1 MHIITSIFD
10 IKENRKGDATM
21 LFKDGTCAA
30 HEMQKYVSF
39 SMEPLWGGAKHR
51 TRTEHGKF
59 LVLTTSAV
67 KPVHKSLKFHCTLGT
82 LFYRTLSA
90 CFRYISS
97 RVNT

>member
-39 SMEPLWGGAKHR
+39 SMEPLWGG
-51 TRTEHGKF
+51 G
-59 LVLTTSAV
+59 
-67 KPVHKSLKFHCTLGT
+67 
-82 LFYRTLSA
+82 
-90 CFRYISS
+90 
-97 RVNT
+97 

>member
-39 SMEPLWGGAKHR
+39 SMEPLWGGLNIA
-51 TRTEHGKF
+51 
-59 LVLTTSAV
+59 
-67 KPVHKSLKFHCTLGT
+67 LGQNMAS
-82 LFYRTLSA
+82 FWY
-90 CFRYISS
+90 
-97 RVNT
+97 

>member
-39 SMEPLWGGAKHR
+39 SIEARGAGG
-51 TRTEHGKF
+51 
-59 LVLTTSAV
+59 
-67 KPVHKSLKFHCTLGT
+67 
-82 LFYRTLSA
+82 
-90 CFRYISS
+90 
-97 RVNT
+97 